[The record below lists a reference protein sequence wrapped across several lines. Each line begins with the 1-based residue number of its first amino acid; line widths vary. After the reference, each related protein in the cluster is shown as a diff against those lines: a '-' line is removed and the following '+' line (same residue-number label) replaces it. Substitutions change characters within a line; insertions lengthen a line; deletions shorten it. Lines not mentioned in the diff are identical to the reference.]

1 MEALLRIGVQTHT
14 VRLRLQSDQ
23 TQQYQQVCVLIP
35 ICLSVPRSAALCLA
49 QALLKCPVPKSLMRS
64 SDYVG
69 VSEAPATLK
78 ETLVAWLLMTDQ
90 SEEMED
96 SSRPHP
102 VICRSVLH

>member
-1 MEALLRIGVQTHT
+1 
-14 VRLRLQSDQ
+14 
-23 TQQYQQVCVLIP
+23 
-35 ICLSVPRSAALCLA
+35 
-49 QALLKCPVPKSLMRS
+49 MRS